1 MGQQSDNEVE
11 AAQIDMINKHLIDV
25 KKEYNDTNKLG
36 EEAVA
41 NWFQAKLPEWMGK
54 LEKCLGD
61 EGFAVG
67 NRLTW
72 ADVELFTIIKSFFD
86 NLDGAAA
93 SIAACPKIQKSVE
106 LVATNP
112 HMAAHILKRQAQK
125 S

>member
-54 LEKCLGD
+54 LEKFVCGK
-61 EGFAVG
+61 GFAVG
-67 NRLTW
+67 SKVTW
-72 ADVELFTIIKSFFD
+72 ADVELFTFLTGYFD
-86 NLDGAAA
+86 NKEGAEA
-93 SIAACPKIQKSVE
+93 SIQACPKIKNS
-106 LVATNP
+106 
-112 HMAAHILKRQAQK
+112 AALIKNLPAMRAHLAKKAAK
-125 S
+125 AS